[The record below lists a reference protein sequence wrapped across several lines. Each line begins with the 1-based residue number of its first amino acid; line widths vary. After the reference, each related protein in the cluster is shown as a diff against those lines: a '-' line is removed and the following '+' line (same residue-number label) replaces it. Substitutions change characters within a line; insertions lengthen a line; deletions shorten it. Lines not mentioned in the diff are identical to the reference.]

1 MDEIIKLDSK
11 NYKQYAPFDIVAFRD
26 VYEVID
32 RSKRV
37 FDLVTAEEKHRA
49 PLYELFHF
57 SKKVSFYDTI
67 DDRMWKPVYI
77 GKGEGIRIHNSISY
91 EFRKRTNGMPLDE
104 LRENWREVVIGIIND
119 MQQYDIFEYSDM
131 PENEYAQVKKEN
143 EYERL
148 KSKIHIGD
156 SYSDIKAKL
165 PSLVIMKKWCT
176 SYTDYYLPNLSEG
189 TDGTLFAYCSY
200 IEVSCFLGP
209 LEPVTFCRLNFN
221 QDKIL
226 IAIEYY

>member
-1 MDEIIKLDSK
+1 MYETIKLDST
-11 NYKQYAPFDIVAFRD
+11 NYKRYAPFDIVAFRD

-57 SKKVSFYDTI
+57 PKRVSFYDTI
-67 DDRMWKPVYI
+67 DDSTWKPIYL
-77 GKGEGIRIHNSISY
+77 GNGQGIRIHYSISY
-91 EFRKRTNGMPLDE
+91 EFSKRTDGMQSDE
-104 LRENWREVVIGIIND
+104 LRKKWREIVIGIIND

-131 PENEYAQVKKEN
+131 PENEYAQVKKVN
-143 EYERL
+143 EYKRL

-165 PSLVIMKKWCT
+165 PSLDNMKKRCT

-200 IEVSCFLGP
+200 IEVSCFLGS
-209 LEPVTFCRLNFN
+209 LEPVTFCRLIFN
-221 QDKIL
+221 QDKVL
-226 IAIEYY
+226 VSVEEY

>member
-1 MDEIIKLDSK
+1 MYEIIKLDSK

-37 FDLVTAEEKHRA
+37 FDLVTAEKKHRA

-57 SKKVSFYDTI
+57 PKRVSFYDTI
-67 DDRMWKPVYI
+67 DDSTWKPIYL
-77 GKGEGIRIHNSISY
+77 GNGQGIRMHYSISY
-91 EFRKRTNGMPLDE
+91 EFSKRTDGMQSDE
-104 LRENWREVVIGIIND
+104 LRKKWREIVIGIIND

-131 PENEYAQVKKEN
+131 PENEYAQVKKVN

-165 PSLVIMKKWCT
+165 PSVMTLYDVQGRKMLEMKANSESEKIFVGDLPRGIYMLRVANAGGTTLHKVI
-176 SYTDYYLPNLSEG
+176 
-189 TDGTLFAYCSY
+189 
-200 IEVSCFLGP
+200 
-209 LEPVTFCRLNFN
+209 LE
-221 QDKIL
+221 
-226 IAIEYY
+226 